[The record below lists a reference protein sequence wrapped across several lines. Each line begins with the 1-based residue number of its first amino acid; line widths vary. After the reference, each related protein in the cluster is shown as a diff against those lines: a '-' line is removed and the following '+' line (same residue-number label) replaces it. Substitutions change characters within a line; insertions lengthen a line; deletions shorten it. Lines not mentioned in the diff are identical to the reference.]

1 MAADNDF
8 VKDITKKSV
17 DFSAWY
23 VDVIKKAELAD
34 YSPMK
39 GMMVIRPYG
48 YEIWELIRDQL
59 DRMFKESGHR
69 NAYFPLFIPESLLKK
84 EAEHVEGFAPEVAWV
99 TVGGGE
105 VLEERLAVRPTSEA
119 IICSMYS
126 KWVKSWRD
134 LPLLYNQWA
143 NVVRWEKVTRLFLRT
158 TEFLWQ
164 EGHTVHATAE
174 EAEEETLR
182 MLATYRRL
190 AEDYL
195 AIPVVTGL
203 KSDSEKFAGAV
214 RTYAIEM
221 LMPDGKALQAGT
233 SHNLG
238 QNFAK
243 AFNIRYESKEQKLE
257 YAWQTSWGATTRLI
271 GALIMTHG
279 DDSGLILPPRVAPIQ
294 AVIVPI
300 SAGNWQETVL
310 PHAKKVLTEL
320 KAAGLRV
327 HLDDRDS
334 YTPGWKYADWEMRG
348 VPVRVEIGPK
358 DIEKQQVVL
367 VSRLDRKKSFIPWN
381 GLAAEL
387 GSLLEY
393 IQAELYRRA
402 KAFHDENT
410 RPAAT
415 YDELSEA
422 MAGSRGLI
430 KSGWCGGR
438 DCEAKVK
445 AGTAATIRVILDQP
459 DATLGKCA
467 VCGQKAPHTVL
478 FAKSY

>member
-1 MAADNDF
+1 MAAENDF

-99 TVGGGE
+99 TIGGGE

-134 LPLLYNQWA
+134 LPILYNQWA

-182 MLATYRRL
+182 MLATYRTL
-190 AEDYL
+190 AEEYL
-195 AIPVVTGL
+195 AIPVVTGR

-257 YAWQTSWGATTRLI
+257 YAWQTSWGATTRLV
-271 GALIMTHG
+271 GALVMTHG

-300 SAGNWQETVL
+300 SAGNWKETVL
-310 PHAKKVLTEL
+310 PQAQKVCSDL
-320 KAAGLRV
+320 KAAGIRV
-327 HLDDRDS
+327 FLDDRDA

-358 DIEKQQVVL
+358 DIDKKQAVL
-367 VSRLDRKKSFIPWN
+367 VSRLDRKKSFVPWDK
-381 GLAAEL
+381 LAEEL
-387 GSLLEY
+387 SRLLEQ
-393 IQAELYRRA
+393 IQAEMYRKA

-410 RPAAT
+410 RPALA
-415 YDELSEA
+415 YAELLEA

-430 KSGWCGGR
+430 HSGWCGSV

-445 AGTAATIRVILDQP
+445 ADTSATIRVILDKP
-459 DATLGKCA
+459 EPAAKTCV
-467 VCGQKAPHTVL
+467 VCGKEAGHTVL